1 MSIKRICLSLIF
13 LVSLHVN
20 AQKIQYKDGSVTVD
34 GTECLT
40 YTKGPT
46 HVEVTT
52 LDGNHTVLLKYIRT
66 GEGPNGG
73 LYYKIIFVQQQKS
86 LTTRSYNFT
95 KKLLV
100 KKLMQSNVLNDCK
113 IDESKIDRFIL
124 TYDENIEEQL
134 IRR

>member
-1 MSIKRICLSLIF
+1 MIF